1 MSRLSLIFAIIVL
14 GFVAGCGG
22 TSVEQVD
29 SSFSET
35 MIIPPKVV
43 KANEDLIRIRYA
55 EVTLGF
61 KKVPQN
67 VLDMA
72 KNHCANYDKNA
83 YWMKNKR
90 SWVLGMTLG
99 IYECRED

>member
-1 MSRLSLIFAIIVL
+1 MPRLSLFSAIIAL
-14 GFVAGCGG
+14 GFIVGCGG
-22 TSVEQVD
+22 TAVEQVD

-35 MIIPPKVV
+35 MIVPPKIV
-43 KANEDLIRIRYA
+43 KADENSVRIRYA

-72 KNHCANYDKNA
+72 KIHCATYDKNA

-90 SWVLGMTLG
+90 SWMLGMTLG